1 MSVVKI
7 VFRKV
12 EGHYRKVIVPVRT
25 MEEYLN
31 ERNAPQHVSRFHAVR
46 NGNEEEKKNLIQ
58 FNYTIYPPEEETPLR
73 GYKIPSD
80 TFCLDIDCASK
91 EESDKYIRTVL
102 DTLEL
107 SDVMLVERTAHY
119 GLHVVFKREYG
130 KTILESQVHYAR
142 LIGCEMD
149 TNAKDLQRVW
159 YASTNEEDELIYI
172 NPMLFELNWDMKKAE
187 AEVDILNNRI
197 KARLDDVPEEA
208 RMSNKHYKP
217 RETRDTI
224 DPLPASP
231 RGGEESQYDKR
242 NGGQSEESQHD
253 ERNETRNE
261 ENRDDERNE
270 TRNEEDQHDE
280 QNEGRNEE
288 SQHDEQNEGRNE
300 ENRDEEQNETQSE
313 KSVAYNSTPRG
324 GREGVLSSPREGV
337 PSYLSIPYS
346 SIISKYWELH
356 NHGMEPVT
364 SNRDMLT
371 FELALNLRHIC
382 GFDETL
388 MDKVIPCYDGFPEEQ
403 KMKCIRSAINE
414 KRTQMPRKL
423 REVLDALRMEAMS
436 PTAGKDGAQRVS
448 AIDEIDEQ
456 NNMYYYDNMPK
467 AVMVQGIKDSIEAA
481 GRVLTMPAVFAA
493 CPCIA
498 ANATN
503 VELEVHGKFNFLGL
517 NVFIAGEAASNKGQ
531 MDDIVRA
538 WCSHQRMMAKM
549 YNKQWIEWR
558 NKMKLAKNKKE
569 QPVEPTLPKEWITLN
584 NTTANLAE
592 ELARVEGRHAISF
605 TQEADVVVQKWKQDV
620 SDFSTML
627 RIAWDASDYDREA
640 RSVDAV
646 NVHIERLKWNVVMCG
661 TPDALYRVVGTNGC
675 RDGFQTRL
683 CVAMT
688 PDNTYSRLDD
698 NPAKMTP
705 TQKERIEQVATLLR
719 LMSGRL
725 VLSELEKKGREWLE
739 EVRIHTMMND
749 DKTMARQRFR
759 ICINAQRMT
768 CCLIL
773 AAVCDKLIRKHGVQG
788 AENVMK
794 QSPELWMEMA
804 KKMQTQA
811 FLKVFDLIADYL
823 MDTTLYFFR
832 SRIEAGVAADDYNPK
847 GQKNAGSRS
856 RKGKNDT
863 IFGLLGDTF
872 TANDA
877 FMQSAA
883 IKGAGVTQNAVDMML
898 RNWIRQELV
907 VEKDGRYVKVAV
919 ISH

>member
-7 VFRKV
+7 IFREV
-12 EGHYRKVIVPVRT
+12 EGRYRKVIVPVKT

-46 NGNEEEKKNLIQ
+46 NGNDEEKKRLIQ

-73 GYKIPSD
+73 GYRIPSD

-91 EESDKYIRTVL
+91 DESDKYIRTII
-102 DTLEL
+102 DTFDL
-107 SDVMLVERTAHY
+107 SVVMMVERTAHY
-119 GLHVVFKREYG
+119 GLHAVFKREYG

-172 NPMLFELNWDMKKAE
+172 NPSLFELSWDREKAE
-187 AEVDILNNRI
+187 AEVEILDHRTR
-197 KARLDDVPEEA
+197 ARLDEVPEEA
-208 RMSNKHYKP
+208 RRSEKHYKP
-217 RETRDTI
+217 RESNDPI

-231 RGGEESQYDKR
+231 RGGEESQYDRR
-242 NGGQSEESQHD
+242 NGGQSEGSQHDERNETRNEENQHDERNETRNKESQHD

-261 ENRDDERNE
+261 ENRDEERNE
-270 TRNEEDQHDE
+270 TR
-280 QNEGRNEE
+280 
-288 SQHDEQNEGRNE
+288 
-300 ENRDEEQNETQSE
+300 SE
-313 KSVAYNSTPRG
+313 KSVTYNSSPRG
-324 GREGVLSSPREGV
+324 GREGVLSSTREGV

-346 SIISKYWELH
+346 TIIDKYWELH
-356 NHGMEPVT
+356 NHGMKPIT

-403 KMKCIRSAINE
+403 KMKCIRSALGE

-423 REVLDALRMEAMS
+423 REVLEALRKEAMS
-436 PTAGKDGAQRVS
+436 PVAGKDGAQRVS

-517 NVFIAGEAASNKGQ
+517 NIFIAGEAASNKGQ

-538 WCSHQRMMAKM
+538 WCSHQIMMARM
-549 YNKQWIEWR
+549 YNDQWIEWR

-592 ELARVEGRHAISF
+592 ELSRVDGRHAISF
-605 TQEADVVVQKWKQDV
+605 TQEADVVVQKWKQNV

-627 RIAWDASDYDREA
+627 RIAWDASSYDREA

-661 TPDALYRVVGTNGC
+661 TPDALYRVVGNNGC

-698 NPAKMTP
+698 KPAKMTP
-705 TQKERIEQVATLLR
+705 TQKERIEQVAALLR

-725 VLSELEKKGREWLE
+725 VLPELEKKGREWLE

-794 QSPELWMEMA
+794 QSPELWMDMA

-847 GQKNAGSRS
+847 
-856 RKGKNDT
+856 
-863 IFGLLGDTF
+863 
-872 TANDA
+872 
-877 FMQSAA
+877 
-883 IKGAGVTQNAVDMML
+883 
-898 RNWIRQELV
+898 
-907 VEKDGRYVKVAV
+907 
-919 ISH
+919 

>member
-1 MSVVKI
+1 MVATIALNTQYSPNRGKVFGGTVEDYDRVIREPWLARAIDKI
-7 VFRKV
+7 RGGDETEKGRLPFMCPHFSEFKDNRRAQSCIIPEAFTWHTMVDIDDKEKV
-12 EGHYRKVIVPVRT
+12 EGACEAALRLNMDEGSVWYHKLKLASYSARKKLHLFIEMPLGMTIHEAQVAYCKAIGVEADSDCETPERMIYLTDIRQEIYRSDDFLKPF
-25 MEEYLN
+25 
-31 ERNAPQHVSRFHAVR
+31 S
-46 NGNEEEKKNLIQ
+46 EEEIKERVEAMKGKAP
-58 FNYTIYPPEEETPLR
+58 FKRPETPTTPTTPFPPF
-73 GYKIPSD
+73 GHPFPVKGEGDSNDPSSNP
-80 TFCLDIDCASK
+80 SK
-91 EESDKYIRTVL
+91 NSSSEPPQAALPSPSTGEGS
-102 DTLEL
+102 
-107 SDVMLVERTAHY
+107 
-119 GLHVVFKREYG
+119 GLG
-130 KTILESQVHYAR
+130 
-142 LIGCEMD
+142 
-149 TNAKDLQRVW
+149 
-159 YASTNEEDELIYI
+159 
-172 NPMLFELNWDMKKAE
+172 
-187 AEVDILNNRI
+187 
-197 KARLDDVPEEA
+197 
-208 RMSNKHYKP
+208 
-217 RETRDTI
+217 
-224 DPLPASP
+224 
-231 RGGEESQYDKR
+231 
-242 NGGQSEESQHD
+242 
-253 ERNETRNE
+253 
-261 ENRDDERNE
+261 
-270 TRNEEDQHDE
+270 
-280 QNEGRNEE
+280 
-288 SQHDEQNEGRNE
+288 
-300 ENRDEEQNETQSE
+300 
-313 KSVAYNSTPRG
+313 VA
-324 GREGVLSSPREGV
+324 GV

-403 KMKCIRSAINE
+403 KMKCIRSALGE

-423 REVLDALRMEAMS
+423 REVLDALRKEAMS
-436 PTAGKDGAQRVS
+436 PVAGKDGAQRVS

-517 NVFIAGEAASNKGQ
+517 NIFIAGEAASNKGQ

-538 WCSHQRMMAKM
+538 WCSHQIMMARM
-549 YNKQWIEWR
+549 YNDQWIEWR

-592 ELARVEGRHAISF
+592 ELSRVDGRHAISF
-605 TQEADVVVQKWKQDV
+605 TQEADVVVQKWKQNV

-627 RIAWDASDYDREA
+627 RIAWDASSYDREA

-698 NPAKMTP
+698 KPAKMTP
-705 TQKERIEQVATLLR
+705 TQKERIEQVAALLR

-725 VLSELEKKGREWLE
+725 VLPELEKKGREWLD

-898 RNWIRQELV
+898 RNWIKQELI

>member
-7 VFRKV
+7 IFRKV

-46 NGNEEEKKNLIQ
+46 NGNDEEKKNLIQ

-119 GLHVVFKREYG
+119 GLHVVLKREYG

-217 RETRDTI
+217 RETNDPN

-242 NGGQSEESQHD
+242 NVGQSE
-253 ERNETRNE
+253 
-261 ENRDDERNE
+261 
-270 TRNEEDQHDE
+270 
-280 QNEGRNEE
+280 G
-288 SQHDEQNEGRNE
+288 SQHDEQNETR
-300 ENRDEEQNETQSE
+300 SE
-313 KSVAYNSTPRG
+313 KSVTYNSSPRG
-324 GREGVLSSPREGV
+324 GREGVSSSPRKGV
-337 PSYLSIPYS
+337 PSYLGIPYS

-719 LMSGRL
+719 LMNGRL

-898 RNWIRQELV
+898 RNWIRQELI
-907 VEKDGRYVKVAV
+907 VEKNGRYVKVAV

>member
-7 VFRKV
+7 IFRKV

-46 NGNEEEKKNLIQ
+46 NGNDEEKKNLIQ

-217 RETRDTI
+217 RETN

-231 RGGEESQYDKR
+231 RGGEESQ
-242 NGGQSEESQHD
+242 HD
-253 ERNETRNE
+253 ERNEG
-261 ENRDDERNE
+261 
-270 TRNEEDQHDE
+270 QS
-280 QNEGRNEE
+280 EE

-300 ENRDEEQNETQSE
+300 ESRDEEQNETLSK
-313 KSVAYNSTPRG
+313 KSVTYNSSPRG
-324 GREGVLSSPREGV
+324 GREGA
-337 PSYLSIPYS
+337 PSYLGIPYS

-423 REVLDALRMEAMS
+423 REVLDALRKEAMS

-467 AVMVQGIKDSIEAA
+467 AVLVQGIKDSIEAA

-592 ELARVEGRHAISF
+592 ELARVDGRHAISF

-719 LMSGRL
+719 LMNGRL

-739 EVRIHTMMND
+739 EIRIHTMMND

-898 RNWIRQELV
+898 RNWIRQELI

-919 ISH
+919 ISHFRH

>member
-1 MSVVKI
+1 MVATIALNTQYSPNRGKVFGGTVEDYDRVIREPWLAKAIDKI
-7 VFRKV
+7 RGGDETEKGRLPFMCPHFSEFKDNRRAQSCIIPEAFTWHTMVDIDDKEKV
-12 EGHYRKVIVPVRT
+12 EGACEAALRLNMDEGSVWYHKLKLASYSARKKLHLFIEMPLGMTIHEAQVAYCKAIGVEADSDCETPERMIYLTDIRQEIYRSDDFLKPF
-25 MEEYLN
+25 
-31 ERNAPQHVSRFHAVR
+31 S
-46 NGNEEEKKNLIQ
+46 EEEIKERVEAMKGKAP
-58 FNYTIYPPEEETPLR
+58 FKRPETPTTPFPPF
-73 GYKIPSD
+73 GHPFPVKGEGDSNDPSSNP
-80 TFCLDIDCASK
+80 SK
-91 EESDKYIRTVL
+91 NSSSEPPQAALPSPSTGEG
-102 DTLEL
+102 
-107 SDVMLVERTAHY
+107 A
-119 GLHVVFKREYG
+119 GLG
-130 KTILESQVHYAR
+130 
-142 LIGCEMD
+142 
-149 TNAKDLQRVW
+149 
-159 YASTNEEDELIYI
+159 
-172 NPMLFELNWDMKKAE
+172 
-187 AEVDILNNRI
+187 
-197 KARLDDVPEEA
+197 
-208 RMSNKHYKP
+208 
-217 RETRDTI
+217 
-224 DPLPASP
+224 
-231 RGGEESQYDKR
+231 
-242 NGGQSEESQHD
+242 
-253 ERNETRNE
+253 
-261 ENRDDERNE
+261 
-270 TRNEEDQHDE
+270 
-280 QNEGRNEE
+280 
-288 SQHDEQNEGRNE
+288 
-300 ENRDEEQNETQSE
+300 
-313 KSVAYNSTPRG
+313 VA
-324 GREGVLSSPREGV
+324 GV

-382 GFDETL
+382 GFDEML
-388 MDKVIPCYDGFPEEQ
+388 MDKIIPCYDGFPEEQ
-403 KMKCIRSAINE
+403 KMKCIRSALGE

-423 REVLDALRMEAMS
+423 RDVLEALRKEAMS
-436 PTAGKDGAQRVS
+436 PTAGRDGAQRVS

-517 NVFIAGEAASNKGQ
+517 NIFIAGEAASNKGQ

-538 WCSHQRMMAKM
+538 WCSHQIMMARM
-549 YNKQWIEWR
+549 YNDQWIEWR

-592 ELARVEGRHAISF
+592 ELSRVDGRHAISF
-605 TQEADVVVQKWKQDV
+605 TQEADVVVQKWKQNV

-627 RIAWDASDYDREA
+627 RIAWDASSYDREA

-698 NPAKMTP
+698 KPAKMTP
-705 TQKERIEQVATLLR
+705 TQKERIEQVAALLR

-725 VLSELEKKGREWLE
+725 VLPELEKKGREWLE

-898 RNWIRQELV
+898 RNWIKQELI

>member
-7 VFRKV
+7 IFREV
-12 EGHYRKVIVPVRT
+12 EGRYRKVIVPVKT

-46 NGNEEEKKNLIQ
+46 NGNDEEKKRLIQ

-73 GYKIPSD
+73 GYRIPSD

-91 EESDKYIRTVL
+91 DESDKYIRTII
-102 DTLEL
+102 DTFDL
-107 SDVMLVERTAHY
+107 SVVMMVERTAHY

-172 NPMLFELNWDMKKAE
+172 NPSLFELSWDREKAE
-187 AEVDILNNRI
+187 AEVEILDHRTR
-197 KARLDDVPEEA
+197 ARLDEVPEEA
-208 RMSNKHYKP
+208 RRSEKHYRP
-217 RETRDTI
+217 RETN

-231 RGGEESQYDKR
+231 RGGEESQYDRR
-242 NGGQSEESQHD
+242 NGGQSEGSQHD

-261 ENRDDERNE
+261 EN
-270 TRNEEDQHDE
+270 QHDE
-280 QNEGRNEE
+280 R
-288 SQHDEQNEGRNE
+288 NEGRNE
-300 ENRDEEQNETQSE
+300 ENRDEEQNETLSE
-313 KSVAYNSTPRG
+313 KIVTYNSSPRG
-324 GREGVLSSPREGV
+324 GREGV

-346 SIISKYWELH
+346 TIIDKYWELH
-356 NHGMEPVT
+356 NHGMKPIT

-403 KMKCIRSAINE
+403 KMKCIRSALGE

-423 REVLDALRMEAMS
+423 REVLEALRKEAMS
-436 PTAGKDGAQRVS
+436 PVAGKDGARRVS

-467 AVMVQGIKDSIEAA
+467 VVMVQGIKDSIEAA

-517 NVFIAGEAASNKGQ
+517 NIFIAGEAASNKGQ

-538 WCSHQRMMAKM
+538 WCSHQIMMARM
-549 YNKQWIEWR
+549 YNDQWIEWR

-592 ELARVEGRHAISF
+592 ELSRVDGRHAISF
-605 TQEADVVVQKWKQDV
+605 TQEADVVVQKWKQNV

-627 RIAWDASDYDREA
+627 RIAWDASSYDREA

-661 TPDALYRVVGTNGC
+661 TPDALYRVVGNNGC

-698 NPAKMTP
+698 KPAKMTP
-705 TQKERIEQVATLLR
+705 IQKERIEQVAALLR

-725 VLSELEKKGREWLE
+725 VLPELEKKGREWLE

-794 QSPELWMEMA
+794 QSPELWMDMA

-898 RNWIRQELV
+898 RNWIKQELI

>member
-1 MSVVKI
+1 MALRDAK
-7 VFRKV
+7 FNKECAEKARKG
-12 EGHYRKVIVPVRT
+12 EMLT
-25 MEEYLN
+25 T
-31 ERNAPQHVSRFHAVR
+31 R
-46 NGNEEEKKNLIQ
+46 NGEQKSYKTLLEQ
-58 FNYTIYPPEEETPLR
+58 FNYSCYPNEDGTLKGTTKPADSVGMDIDFDEAEK
-73 GYKIPSD
+73 GKIPEVAERILAKKD
-80 TFCLDIDCASK
+80 EIGL
-91 EESDKYIRTVL
+91 L
-102 DTLEL
+102 MLER
-107 SDVMLVERTAHY
+107 SATK
-119 GLHVVFKREYG
+119 GLHLVFKRRAELDQEG
-130 KTILESQVHYAR
+130 NLRWASER
-142 LIGCEMD
+142 LGVPFDEA
-149 TNAKDLQRVW
+149 AKDVTRVFFTPD
-159 YASTNEEDELIYI
+159 SGSVLFIDEK
-172 NPMLFELNWDMKKAE
+172 LFERKTAPNPPFPHT
-187 AEVDILNNRI
+187 R
-197 KARLDDVPEEA
+197 RLSISDFP
-208 RMSNKHYKP
+208 
-217 RETRDTI
+217 
-224 DPLPASP
+224 SP
-231 RGGEESQYDKR
+231 STGEGS
-242 NGGQSEESQHD
+242 GL
-253 ERNETRNE
+253 
-261 ENRDDERNE
+261 
-270 TRNEEDQHDE
+270 
-280 QNEGRNEE
+280 
-288 SQHDEQNEGRNE
+288 
-300 ENRDEEQNETQSE
+300 
-313 KSVAYNSTPRG
+313 
-324 GREGVLSSPREGV
+324 GVLS
-337 PSYLSIPYS
+337 YLNIPYS
-346 SIISKYWELH
+346 TIIDKYWELH
-356 NHGMEPVT
+356 NHGMKPIT

-382 GFDETL
+382 GFDEEL

-403 KMKCIRSAINE
+403 KMKCIRSALGE

-423 REVLDALRMEAMS
+423 REVLEALRKEAMS
-436 PTAGKDGAQRVS
+436 PVAGKDGAQRIS

-467 AVMVQGIKDSIEAA
+467 VVMVQGIKDSIEAA

-517 NVFIAGEAASNKGQ
+517 NIFIAGEAASNKGQ

-538 WCSHQRMMAKM
+538 WCSHQIMMARM
-549 YNKQWIEWR
+549 YNDQWLEWR

-592 ELARVEGRHAISF
+592 ELSRVDGRHAISF
-605 TQEADVVVQKWKQDV
+605 TQEADVVVQKWKQNV

-627 RIAWDASDYDREA
+627 RIAWDASSYDREA

-661 TPDALYRVVGTNGC
+661 TPDALYRVVGNNGC

-698 NPAKMTP
+698 KPAKMTP
-705 TQKERIEQVATLLR
+705 IQKERIEQVAALLR

-725 VLSELEKKGREWLE
+725 VLPELEKKGREWLE

-759 ICINAQRMT
+759 ICVNAQRMT

-773 AAVCDKLIRKHGVQG
+773 AAVCDKLIRKNGVQG

-794 QSPELWMEMA
+794 QSPELWMDMA

-898 RNWIRQELV
+898 RNWIKQELV

>member
-7 VFRKV
+7 IFREV
-12 EGHYRKVIVPVRT
+12 EGRYRKVIVPVKT

-46 NGNEEEKKNLIQ
+46 NGNDEEKKRLIQ

-73 GYKIPSD
+73 GYRIPSD

-91 EESDKYIRTVL
+91 DESDRYIKTVI
-102 DTLEL
+102 DTFDL
-107 SDVMLVERTAHY
+107 SVVMMVERTAHY
-119 GLHVVFKREYG
+119 GLHAVFKREYG
-130 KTILESQVHYAR
+130 KTILESQVRYAR

-172 NPMLFELNWDMKKAE
+172 NPSLFELSWDREKAE
-187 AEVDILNNRI
+187 AEVEILDHRT
-197 KARLDDVPEEA
+197 KARLDEVPEEA
-208 RMSNKHYKP
+208 RRSEKHYRP
-217 RETRDTI
+217 RETN

-231 RGGEESQYDKR
+231 RGGEESQYDRR
-242 NGGQSEESQHD
+242 NGGQSEGSQHD

-261 ENRDDERNE
+261 EN
-270 TRNEEDQHDE
+270 QHDE
-280 QNEGRNEE
+280 R
-288 SQHDEQNEGRNE
+288 NEGRNE
-300 ENRDEEQNETQSE
+300 ENRDEEQNETLSE
-313 KSVAYNSTPRG
+313 KSVTYNSSPRG
-324 GREGVLSSPREGV
+324 GREGV

-346 SIISKYWELH
+346 TIIDKYWELH
-356 NHGMEPVT
+356 NHGMKPIT

-403 KMKCIRSAINE
+403 KMKCIRSALGE

-423 REVLDALRMEAMS
+423 REVLEALRKEAMS
-436 PTAGKDGAQRVS
+436 PVAGKDGAQRVS

-467 AVMVQGIKDSIEAA
+467 VVMVQGIKDSIEAA

-517 NVFIAGEAASNKGQ
+517 NIFIAGEAASNKGQ

-538 WCSHQRMMAKM
+538 WCSHQIMMARM
-549 YNKQWIEWR
+549 YNDQWIEWR

-592 ELARVEGRHAISF
+592 ELSRVDGRHAISF
-605 TQEADVVVQKWKQDV
+605 TQEADVVVQKWKQNV

-627 RIAWDASDYDREA
+627 RIAWDASSYDREA

-661 TPDALYRVVGTNGC
+661 TPDALYRVVGNNGC

-698 NPAKMTP
+698 KPAKMTSI
-705 TQKERIEQVATLLR
+705 QKERIEQVAGLLR

-725 VLSELEKKGREWLE
+725 VLPELEKKGREWLE

-788 AENVMK
+788 AEYVMK
-794 QSPELWMEMA
+794 QSPELWMDMA

-898 RNWIRQELV
+898 RNWIKQELI

>member
-7 VFRKV
+7 IFREV
-12 EGHYRKVIVPVRT
+12 EGRYRKVIVPVKT

-46 NGNEEEKKNLIQ
+46 NGNDEEKKRLIQ

-73 GYKIPSD
+73 GYRIPSD

-91 EESDKYIRTVL
+91 EESDKYVRTII
-102 DTLEL
+102 DTFDL
-107 SDVMLVERTAHY
+107 SVVMMVERTAHY
-119 GLHVVFKREYG
+119 GLHAVFKREYG

-172 NPMLFELNWDMKKAE
+172 NPSLFELSWDREKAE
-187 AEVDILNNRI
+187 AEVEILDHRT
-197 KARLDDVPEEA
+197 KARLDEVPEEA
-208 RMSNKHYKP
+208 RRSEKHYKP
-217 RETRDTI
+217 RESN

-231 RGGEESQYDKR
+231 RGGEESQYDRR
-242 NGGQSEESQHD
+242 NGGQSEGSQHD

-261 ENRDDERNE
+261 EN
-270 TRNEEDQHDE
+270 QHDE
-280 QNEGRNEE
+280 R
-288 SQHDEQNEGRNE
+288 NEGRNE
-300 ENRDEEQNETQSE
+300 ENRDEEQNETLSE
-313 KSVAYNSTPRG
+313 KIVTYNSSPRG
-324 GREGVLSSPREGV
+324 GREGV

-346 SIISKYWELH
+346 TIIDKYWELH
-356 NHGMEPVT
+356 NHGMKPIT

-382 GFDETL
+382 GFDEML

-467 AVMVQGIKDSIEAA
+467 VVMVQGIKDSIEAA

-517 NVFIAGEAASNKGQ
+517 NIFIAGEAASNKGQ

-538 WCSHQRMMAKM
+538 WCSHQIMMARM
-549 YNKQWIEWR
+549 YNDQWIEWR

-592 ELARVEGRHAISF
+592 ELSRVDGRHAISF
-605 TQEADVVVQKWKQDV
+605 TQEADVVVQKWKQNV

-627 RIAWDASDYDREA
+627 RIAWDASSYDREA

-646 NVHIERLKWNVVMCG
+646 NVHIERLKWNVVMCD

-719 LMSGRL
+719 LMNGRL

-794 QSPELWMEMA
+794 QSPELWMDMA

-898 RNWIRQELV
+898 RNWIKQELV
-907 VEKDGRYVKVAV
+907 VEKNGRYVKVAV

>member
-7 VFRKV
+7 IFREV
-12 EGHYRKVIVPVRT
+12 EGRYRKVIVPVKT

-46 NGNEEEKKNLIQ
+46 NGNDEEKKRLIQ

-73 GYKIPSD
+73 GYRIPSD

-91 EESDKYIRTVL
+91 DESDRYIKTVI
-102 DTLEL
+102 DTFDL
-107 SDVMLVERTAHY
+107 SVVMMVERTAHY
-119 GLHVVFKREYG
+119 GLHAVFKREYG
-130 KTILESQVHYAR
+130 KTILESQVRYAR

-172 NPMLFELNWDMKKAE
+172 NPSLFELSWDREKAE
-187 AEVDILNNRI
+187 AEVEILDHRT
-197 KARLDDVPEEA
+197 KARLDEVPEEA
-208 RMSNKHYKP
+208 RRSEKHYRP
-217 RETRDTI
+217 RETN

-231 RGGEESQYDKR
+231 RGGEESQYDRR
-242 NGGQSEESQHD
+242 NGGQSEGSQHD

-261 ENRDDERNE
+261 EN
-270 TRNEEDQHDE
+270 QHDE
-280 QNEGRNEE
+280 R
-288 SQHDEQNEGRNE
+288 NEGRNE
-300 ENRDEEQNETQSE
+300 ENRDEEQNETLSE
-313 KSVAYNSTPRG
+313 KIVTYNSSPRG
-324 GREGVLSSPREGV
+324 GREGV

-346 SIISKYWELH
+346 TIIDKYWELH
-356 NHGMEPVT
+356 NHGMKPIT

-403 KMKCIRSAINE
+403 KMKCIRSALGE

-423 REVLDALRMEAMS
+423 REVLEALRKEAMS
-436 PTAGKDGAQRVS
+436 PVAGKDGAQRVS

-467 AVMVQGIKDSIEAA
+467 VVMVQGIKDSIEAA

-517 NVFIAGEAASNKGQ
+517 NIFIAGEAASNKGQ

-538 WCSHQRMMAKM
+538 WCSHQIMMARM
-549 YNKQWIEWR
+549 YNDQWIEWR

-592 ELARVEGRHAISF
+592 ELSRVDGRHAISF
-605 TQEADVVVQKWKQDV
+605 TQEADVVVQKWKQNV

-627 RIAWDASDYDREA
+627 RIAWDASSYDREA

-661 TPDALYRVVGTNGC
+661 TPDALYRVVGNNGC

-698 NPAKMTP
+698 KPAKMTSI
-705 TQKERIEQVATLLR
+705 QKERIEQVAGLLR

-725 VLSELEKKGREWLE
+725 VLPELEKKGREWLE

-788 AENVMK
+788 AEYVMK
-794 QSPELWMEMA
+794 QSPELWMDMA

-898 RNWIRQELV
+898 RNWIKQELI

>member
-1 MSVVKI
+1 MAVIALNTQYSPNRGKVFGGTVEDYDRVIREPWLARAIDKI
-7 VFRKV
+7 RGGDETEKGRLPFMCPHFSEFRDNRRAQSCIIPEAFTWHTMVDIDDKEKV
-12 EGHYRKVIVPVRT
+12 EGACEAALRLNMDEGSVWYHKLKLASYSARKKLHLYIEMPLGMTIHEAQVAYCKAIGVEADSDCETPERMIYLTDIRQEIYRSDDFLKPFT
-25 MEEYLN
+25 
-31 ERNAPQHVSRFHAVR
+31 
-46 NGNEEEKKNLIQ
+46 EEEI
-58 FNYTIYPPEEETPLR
+58 
-73 GYKIPSD
+73 
-80 TFCLDIDCASK
+80 K
-91 EESDKYIRTVL
+91 ER
-102 DTLEL
+102 
-107 SDVMLVERTAHY
+107 VEAMK
-119 GLHVVFKREYG
+119 GKSPFKRP
-130 KTILESQVHYAR
+130 TP
-142 LIGCEMD
+142 
-149 TNAKDLQRVW
+149 T
-159 YASTNEEDELIYI
+159 TP
-172 NPMLFELNWDMKKAE
+172 NP
-187 AEVDILNNRI
+187 
-197 KARLDDVPEEA
+197 
-208 RMSNKHYKP
+208 
-217 RETRDTI
+217 
-224 DPLPASP
+224 PLPHTRRLSISDFPSP
-231 RGGEESQYDKR
+231 VEGEGDSNDPSNNPSMNSSSVPPQAALPSPSTGEGSGLGGAG
-242 NGGQSEESQHD
+242 NG
-253 ERNETRNE
+253 
-261 ENRDDERNE
+261 
-270 TRNEEDQHDE
+270 
-280 QNEGRNEE
+280 
-288 SQHDEQNEGRNE
+288 
-300 ENRDEEQNETQSE
+300 
-313 KSVAYNSTPRG
+313 VA
-324 GREGVLSSPREGV
+324 GVA

-346 SIISKYWELH
+346 TIIDKYWELH
-356 NHGMEPVT
+356 NHGMKPIT

-382 GFDETL
+382 GFDEML

-467 AVMVQGIKDSIEAA
+467 VVMVQGIKDSIEAA

-517 NVFIAGEAASNKGQ
+517 NIFIAGEAASNKGQ

-538 WCSHQRMMAKM
+538 WCSHQIMMARM
-549 YNKQWIEWR
+549 YNDQWIEWR

-592 ELARVEGRHAISF
+592 ELSRVDGRHAISF
-605 TQEADVVVQKWKQDV
+605 TQEADVVVQKWKQNV

-627 RIAWDASDYDREA
+627 RIAWDASSYDREA

-646 NVHIERLKWNVVMCG
+646 NVHIERLKWNVVMCD
-661 TPDALYRVVGTNGC
+661 TPDALYRVVGNNGC

-719 LMSGRL
+719 LMNGRL

-794 QSPELWMEMA
+794 QSPELWMDMA

-898 RNWIRQELV
+898 RNWIKQELI

>member
-12 EGHYRKVIVPVRT
+12 DGHYRKVIVPIKT
-25 MEEYLN
+25 KEEYLN

-46 NGNEEEKKNLIQ
+46 NGNDEEKKNLIQ

-187 AEVDILNNRI
+187 AEVDILNDRI
-197 KARLDDVPEEA
+197 RARLDDVPEEA

-217 RETRDTI
+217 APSPDPSPARGKGVDSNGVEKTSEEGSQRESVTT
-224 DPLPASP
+224 PSAP
-231 RGGEESQYDKR
+231 GGEEGR
-242 NGGQSEESQHD
+242 G
-253 ERNETRNE
+253 
-261 ENRDDERNE
+261 
-270 TRNEEDQHDE
+270 
-280 QNEGRNEE
+280 EG
-288 SQHDEQNEGRNE
+288 
-300 ENRDEEQNETQSE
+300 
-313 KSVAYNSTPRG
+313 A
-324 GREGVLSSPREGV
+324 
-337 PSYLSIPYS
+337 SYLGIPYS

-467 AVMVQGIKDSIEAA
+467 AVLVQGIKDSIEAA

-739 EVRIHTMMND
+739 EIRIHTMMND

-907 VEKDGRYVKVAV
+907 VEKNGRYVKVAV

>member
-1 MSVVKI
+1 
-7 VFRKV
+7 
-12 EGHYRKVIVPVRT
+12 
-25 MEEYLN
+25 
-31 ERNAPQHVSRFHAVR
+31 
-46 NGNEEEKKNLIQ
+46 
-58 FNYTIYPPEEETPLR
+58 
-73 GYKIPSD
+73 
-80 TFCLDIDCASK
+80 
-91 EESDKYIRTVL
+91 
-102 DTLEL
+102 
-107 SDVMLVERTAHY
+107 
-119 GLHVVFKREYG
+119 
-130 KTILESQVHYAR
+130 
-142 LIGCEMD
+142 
-149 TNAKDLQRVW
+149 
-159 YASTNEEDELIYI
+159 
-172 NPMLFELNWDMKKAE
+172 
-187 AEVDILNNRI
+187 
-197 KARLDDVPEEA
+197 
-208 RMSNKHYKP
+208 
-217 RETRDTI
+217 
-224 DPLPASP
+224 
-231 RGGEESQYDKR
+231 
-242 NGGQSEESQHD
+242 
-253 ERNETRNE
+253 
-261 ENRDDERNE
+261 
-270 TRNEEDQHDE
+270 
-280 QNEGRNEE
+280 
-288 SQHDEQNEGRNE
+288 
-300 ENRDEEQNETQSE
+300 
-313 KSVAYNSTPRG
+313 
-324 GREGVLSSPREGV
+324 
-337 PSYLSIPYS
+337 

-382 GFDETL
+382 GFDEVL
-388 MDKVIPCYDGFPEEQ
+388 LDKIIPCYDGFPQEQ

-423 REVLDALRMEAMS
+423 RDVLEALRKEAMS

-467 AVMVQGIKDSIEAA
+467 AVLVQGIKDSIEAA

-592 ELARVEGRHAISF
+592 ELSRVDGRHAISF

-739 EVRIHTMMND
+739 EIRIHTMMND

-898 RNWIRQELV
+898 RNWIRQELI
-907 VEKDGRYVKVAV
+907 VEKNGRYVKVAV

>member
-7 VFRKV
+7 IFRKV

-46 NGNEEEKKNLIQ
+46 NGNDEEKKNLIQ

-73 GYKIPSD
+73 GYRIPSD
-80 TFCLDIDCASK
+80 TFCLDIDCTSK

-107 SDVMLVERTAHY
+107 SDVMLVERIAHY

-172 NPMLFELNWDMKKAE
+172 NPMLFELNWDMKKAK
-187 AEVDILNNRI
+187 AEVDILNDRI
-197 KARLDDVPEEA
+197 RARLDDVPEEA

-217 RETRDTI
+217 RETNDPI

-242 NGGQSEESQHD
+242 NGGQSEGS
-253 ERNETRNE
+253 
-261 ENRDDERNE
+261 
-270 TRNEEDQHDE
+270 
-280 QNEGRNEE
+280 
-288 SQHDEQNEGRNE
+288 
-300 ENRDEEQNETQSE
+300 RDEEQIETLSE
-313 KSVAYNSTPRG
+313 KSVTFNSSPRG
-324 GREGVLSSPREGV
+324 GREGG
-337 PSYLSIPYS
+337 PSYLGIPYS

-423 REVLDALRMEAMS
+423 REVLDALRKEAMS

-467 AVMVQGIKDSIEAA
+467 AVLVQGIKDSIEAA

-531 MDDIVRA
+531 VDDIVRA

-719 LMSGRL
+719 LMNGRL

-898 RNWIRQELV
+898 RNWIKQELV

>member
-12 EGHYRKVIVPVRT
+12 DGHYRKVIVPVRT

-46 NGNEEEKKNLIQ
+46 NGNDEEKKNLIQ

-172 NPMLFELNWDMKKAE
+172 NPMLFELNWDVKKAE
-187 AEVDILNNRI
+187 AEVDILNDRI
-197 KARLDDVPEEA
+197 RARLDDVPEEA

-217 RETRDTI
+217 RETNDPN

-242 NGGQSEESQHD
+242 NEGQSEGSQHD
-253 ERNETRNE
+253 ERNETL
-261 ENRDDERNE
+261 
-270 TRNEEDQHDE
+270 
-280 QNEGRNEE
+280 
-288 SQHDEQNEGRNE
+288 
-300 ENRDEEQNETQSE
+300 SE
-313 KSVAYNSTPRG
+313 KSVTYNSSPRG
-324 GREGVLSSPREGV
+324 GREGVLSSPRKGV
-337 PSYLSIPYS
+337 PSYLGIPYS

-364 SNRDMLT
+364 SNHDMLT

-739 EVRIHTMMND
+739 EIRIHTMMND

-898 RNWIRQELV
+898 RNWIRQELI
-907 VEKDGRYVKVAV
+907 VEKNGRYVKVAV

>member
-1 MSVVKI
+1 MVATIALNTQYSPNRGKVFGGTVEDYDRAIREPWLARAIDKI
-7 VFRKV
+7 RGGDETEKGRLPFMCPHFSEFKDNRRAQSCIIPEAFTWHTMVDIDDKEKV
-12 EGHYRKVIVPVRT
+12 EGACEAALRLNMDEGSVWYHKLKLASYSARKKLHLFIEMPLGMTIHEAQVAYCKAIGVEADSDCETPERMIYLTDIRQEIYRSDDFLKPF
-25 MEEYLN
+25 
-31 ERNAPQHVSRFHAVR
+31 S
-46 NGNEEEKKNLIQ
+46 EEEIKERVEAMKGKAP
-58 FNYTIYPPEEETPLR
+58 FKRPETPTTPTTPFPPF
-73 GYKIPSD
+73 GHPFPVKGEGDSNDPSSNP
-80 TFCLDIDCASK
+80 SK
-91 EESDKYIRTVL
+91 NSSSEPPQAALPSPSTGEGS
-102 DTLEL
+102 
-107 SDVMLVERTAHY
+107 
-119 GLHVVFKREYG
+119 GLG
-130 KTILESQVHYAR
+130 
-142 LIGCEMD
+142 
-149 TNAKDLQRVW
+149 
-159 YASTNEEDELIYI
+159 
-172 NPMLFELNWDMKKAE
+172 
-187 AEVDILNNRI
+187 
-197 KARLDDVPEEA
+197 
-208 RMSNKHYKP
+208 
-217 RETRDTI
+217 
-224 DPLPASP
+224 
-231 RGGEESQYDKR
+231 
-242 NGGQSEESQHD
+242 
-253 ERNETRNE
+253 
-261 ENRDDERNE
+261 
-270 TRNEEDQHDE
+270 
-280 QNEGRNEE
+280 
-288 SQHDEQNEGRNE
+288 
-300 ENRDEEQNETQSE
+300 
-313 KSVAYNSTPRG
+313 VA
-324 GREGVLSSPREGV
+324 GV

-403 KMKCIRSAINE
+403 KMKCIRSALGE

-423 REVLDALRMEAMS
+423 REVLDALRKEAMS
-436 PTAGKDGAQRVS
+436 PVAGKDGAQRVS

-517 NVFIAGEAASNKGQ
+517 NIFIAGEAASNKGQ

-538 WCSHQRMMAKM
+538 WCSHQIMMARM
-549 YNKQWIEWR
+549 YNDQWIEWR

-592 ELARVEGRHAISF
+592 ELSRVDGRHAISF
-605 TQEADVVVQKWKQDV
+605 TQEADVVVQKWKQNV

-627 RIAWDASDYDREA
+627 RIAWDASSYDREA

-698 NPAKMTP
+698 KPAKMTP
-705 TQKERIEQVATLLR
+705 TQKERIEQVAALLR

-725 VLSELEKKGREWLE
+725 VLPELEKKGREWLE

-898 RNWIRQELV
+898 RNWIKQELI